1 MTLHDL
7 DAVAG
12 WAGAAAL
19 VWVAQTLHALARAA
33 VNGAA
38 ELTAI
43 RSGLGLPGP
52 SPGDTPP
59 SPPFPLTVTVQRAA
73 R

>member
-1 MTLHDL
+1 MTAADF

-12 WAGAAAL
+12 WAGAGAL
-19 VWVAQTLHALARAA
+19 LWVAQTLHALARAA
-33 VNGAA
+33 HGGAA

-43 RSGLGLPGP
+43 RRGLGLPGP
-52 SPGDTPP
+52 QPGDTPP
-59 SPPFPLTVTVQRAA
+59 PPPFPLTVTVQRPH